1 MDTETRPRGRPFA
14 KGNPGR
20 RRGSRNK
27 ATLLAAS
34 LAREQGEQMLAKAV
48 EMAMGGNAQMMKFL
62 LGRILPRERPVELEF
77 PRLDFAHD
85 SVDALAE
92 IAEAVSSARIS
103 PREAADLSAIVSAF
117 IRAIDITDAQTEIDE
132 LKSKLRSLLIT
143 LPASES

>member
-1 MDTETRPRGRPFA
+1 
-14 KGNPGR
+14 
-20 RRGSRNK
+20 
-27 ATLLAAS
+27 
-34 LAREQGEQMLAKAV
+34 MLAKAV

-117 IRAIDITDAQTEIDE
+117 IRAIDITDAQTEIDA
-132 LKSKLRSLLIT
+132 LKSKLGV
-143 LPASES
+143 

>member
-27 ATLLAAS
+27 TTLLAAS

-62 LGRILPRERPVELEF
+62 LSRILPRERPVELKF
-77 PRLDFAHD
+77 PRFDQTHD
-85 SVDALAE
+85 SVDALSE
-92 IAEAVSSARIS
+92 IVDAVSSGRIS
-103 PREAADLSAIVSAF
+103 PREAA
-117 IRAIDITDAQTEIDE
+117 
-132 LKSKLRSLLIT
+132 
-143 LPASES
+143 ASVVV